1 MILRD
6 FVINQKLKLRKPD
19 DLTEEYDQNVTIST
33 VNVSQQIQDSTIL
46 HERSMSQD
54 MNTTALLD
62 AMTN

>member
-62 AMTN
+62 AMKN